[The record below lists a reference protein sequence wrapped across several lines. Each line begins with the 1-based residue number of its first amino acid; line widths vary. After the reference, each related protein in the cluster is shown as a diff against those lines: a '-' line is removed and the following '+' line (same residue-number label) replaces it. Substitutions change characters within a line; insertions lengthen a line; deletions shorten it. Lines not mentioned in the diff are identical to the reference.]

1 MMDGPS
7 NEDTRRGAAEVPLQ
21 RIAVIGGGMM
31 GVGVAQVF
39 SAAGHEVA
47 LQDVYDQ
54 ALERVPGALRAN
66 LSFLAEH
73 GLFPPDAVEDA
84 VGRVWTTGD
93 MVGAAEGADVVV
105 ECVFEDLA
113 LKQSVFERLDAA
125 CPPETVLCTNTS
137 VMSITEIGERTVH
150 KERVVGTHFWNPPYL
165 IPLVE
170 VVRTEQVDPA
180 VVDRV
185 MALLRRVGKRP
196 IDCKKDVPGFVANRL
211 QHALWRE
218 AISIVEHGIADAATV
233 DESIR
238 FGPGLRLPVL
248 APMENAD
255 MVGLDLTLAIHD
267 YILPHLEASGEPS
280 PLLKEKVD
288 AGDLGFKSGKGFF
301 DWPPEAAEA
310 SRKRLAA
317 YLVRVLG
324 DPDRGS

>member
-1 MMDGPS
+1 MES
-7 NEDTRRGAAEVPLQ
+7 AE

-39 SAAGHEVA
+39 AAAGHEVA
-47 LQDVYDQ
+47 LQDVYDE
-54 ALERVPGALRAN
+54 ALDRAPGTLRAN
-66 LSFLAEH
+66 LTFLAEH
-73 GLFPPDAVEDA
+73 GLFAADGVEDA
-84 VGRVWTTGD
+84 VGRVWTTND
-93 MVGAAEGADVVV
+93 MIGAAEGADVVV

-125 CPPETVLCTNTS
+125 CPPETILCTNTS
-137 VMSITEIGERTVH
+137 VMSITQIGEKTRH

-180 VVDRV
+180 VVDTT
-185 MALLRRVGKRP
+185 MDLLRRVGKRP
-196 IDCKKDVPGFVANRL
+196 IDCRKDVPGFVANRL

-233 DESIR
+233 DESMR
-238 FGPGLRLPVL
+238 FGPGLRLPIL

-267 YILPHLEASGEPS
+267 YILPHLEASGDPS
-280 PLLKEKVD
+280 PLLREKVA
-288 AGDLGFKSGKGFF
+288 AGDLGFKSGQGFF
-301 DWPPEAAEA
+301 AWPPEAADA

-317 YLVRVLG
+317 YLVHVLG
-324 DPDRGS
+324 DAERGF